1 MTVREPSAPSS
12 DESAANWPEAPAYSY
27 RGLVAPRPWGVA
39 VLITVVP
46 FFLALAGLNA
56 VSGVP
61 TNFYLNGSPSVSIG
75 YAGFG
80 VIFAFI
86 GAAFVWDLPSQMPDI
101 ALSADGVFAYRTGK
115 PWRFIGW
122 REIVSITRCSYMVRG
137 GERLFLAIKGPS
149 YTVTVHK
156 SIDRFADLCE
166 RLTRYARDHRVPLRA
181 SGTWSNSDI
190 TEL

>member
-1 MTVREPSAPSS
+1 MVLSS
-12 DESAANWPEAPAYSY
+12 DNSAANWPEAPTYSY
-27 RGLVAPRPWGVA
+27 RGLNANWILGGTFMA
-39 VLITVVP
+39 FALL
-46 FFLALAGLNA
+46 FLALAGFMA
-56 VSGVP
+56 AHSVTVP
-61 TNFYLNGSPSVSIG
+61 DRHGRVAFGSTEV
-75 YAGFG
+75 
-80 VIFAFI
+80 
-86 GAAFVWDLPSQMPDI
+86 AAFGIFWMIVGVLAAWGFPRLRPAI
-101 ALSADGVFAYRTGK
+101 ALSADGVFAYLKGK